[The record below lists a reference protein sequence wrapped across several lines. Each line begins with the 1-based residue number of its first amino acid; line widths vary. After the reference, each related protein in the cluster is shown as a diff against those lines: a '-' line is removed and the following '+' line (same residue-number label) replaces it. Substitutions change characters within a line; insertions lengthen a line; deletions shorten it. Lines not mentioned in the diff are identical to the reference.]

1 MVDGRTK
8 ETDMQ
13 AIGVL
18 QERAR
23 WRCYLND
30 ARVRR
35 VAYPENAALGVGANK
50 KWALWM
56 PDRKSL

>member
-50 KWALWM
+50 KWAL
-56 PDRKSL
+56 